1 MAERLILALLAI
13 STVGVA
19 RVTGDC
25 GKPPQLE
32 NGSPNDEYISLTSFP
47 VGAKVRYRCDPGY
60 MFQEGSSKPVT
71 CKTDSTWTPL
81 QAICEPRNCGNP
93 GEILNG
99 YYEATSTTFGSKATF
114 YCDTGYHMV
123 GTKYRKCEADGWSG
137 QVPTCELVTCDDL
150 PTISNGITPTPPNA
164 ENWEYG
170 MVAEYSCI
178 RGYTL
183 IGAEALTC
191 LETGEWDQPP
201 PACKVV
207 ECQRPEISAHV
218 HIKAGFGPKYKYRD
232 TIQYLCDEGYKM
244 VGQNIIKCTQDNTF
258 VPSPPTCKYVTS
270 STTTVAIPSSTTT
283 TTTTEGPVG
292 NRAGKIVDFQH
303 PQYFAFDPV
312 AEWSVTRGHRF
323 KESFVVLL
331 FFLPS
336 FCLEYGISITKKKKG
351 HQSEL
356 LIILG
361 VTTSDGVL
369 I

>member
-47 VGAKVRYRCDPGY
+47 VGAKVRYRCNPGY

-71 CKTDSTWTPL
+71 CKNDSTWTPL

-123 GTKYRKCEADGWSG
+123 GRAYRLCTADGWDG
-137 QVPTCELVTCDDL
+137 QVPICALVTCDDL

-201 PACKVV
+201 PACKVRSTTIFKEMIAMGHQV
-207 ECQRPEISAHV
+207 NIKEENM
-218 HIKAGFGPKYKYRD
+218 IKAKYQLLESEREIFRLKEKLLEKAE
-232 TIQYLCDEGYKM
+232 QYVDAN
-244 VGQNIIKCTQDNTF
+244 NI
-258 VPSPPTCKYVTS
+258 P
-270 STTTVAIPSSTTT
+270 
-283 TTTTEGPVG
+283 
-292 NRAGKIVDFQH
+292 
-303 PQYFAFDPV
+303 
-312 AEWSVTRGHRF
+312 
-323 KESFVVLL
+323 
-331 FFLPS
+331 
-336 FCLEYGISITKKKKG
+336 
-351 HQSEL
+351 
-356 LIILG
+356 
-361 VTTSDGVL
+361 
-369 I
+369 